1 MLRHEGV
8 KRERRGGG
16 KRANEE
22 SIEYRVWSIG
32 DECRFGWRV
41 TATRASAP
49 RESAFQLSAIGF
61 GFPWLAP
68 ERPDPELLV
77 SVAVTRHLIICPP
90 ANLQSPI
97 SL

>member
-1 MLRHEGV
+1 MWALLYNFR
-8 KRERRGGG
+8 
-16 KRANEE
+16 
-22 SIEYRVWSIG
+22 
-32 DECRFGWRV
+32 WRV

-68 ERPDPELLV
+68 ERPEPELLV

-90 ANLQSPI
+90 ANHPVSGFPLIGGLYPCWE
-97 SL
+97 